1 MAYTRYDI
9 SKTYTRLCNS
19 SDTVE
24 GETLEQKIER
34 ILHDGEPIRDS
45 APIIYQER
53 KDGVRPEYDIR
64 TDTHDIAIEAADRV
78 TAGILKKREDRG
90 AIKKSDADNKDGVAN
105 DGKSTQGKS
114 NDSEPKGKSG
124 AAPEK

>member
-19 SDTVE
+19 SNTVE

-34 ILHDGEPIRDS
+34 ILHDGEPIKDS

-53 KDGVRPEYDIR
+53 KEGVRPEYDIR
-64 TDTHDIAIEAADRV
+64 TDTHDIAIEAADKV
-78 TAGILKKREDRG
+78 TAGILKQREDRG
-90 AIKKSDADNKDGVAN
+90 AVKKADADKGDAT
-105 DGKSTQGKS
+105 GKSTQGKS
-114 NDSEPKGKSG
+114 TDSDTKGKSG
-124 AAPEK
+124 ATPEK